1 MDCPAHLVR
10 ISLHVTVLSLTAQ
23 TPSAIQEFG
32 CQICGHRNPT
42 RLAECCLQLNE
53 FLVASSWVVTRVF
66 CRSLGDTSSNSPDLI
81 PTFDLWLAK
90 EHGSRGSQ
98 AGISPSSNDF
108 GLFPG
113 RHRSQTITETVLLAS
128 SSGIS
133 SVVKG
138 IWESCDLFR
147 IIISHHWGSR
157 WQTWSLWNTLNIA
170 RCLTSDCK
178 FNSHASIFKIKFLEI
193 LKIFFHKN

>member
-32 CQICGHRNPT
+32 CQICGHRNHQNC
-42 RLAECCLQLNE
+42 RMLFQLNE

-66 CRSLGDTSSNSPDLI
+66 CRSLGKSTHQVIRPIWFRHSTS
-81 PTFDLWLAK
+81 AK

-98 AGISPSSNDF
+98 AGVSPSSNDF

-113 RHRSQTITETVLLAS
+113 RHRSETITETVLLAS

-147 IIISHHWGSR
+147 IIISRHWGSR

-178 FNSHASIFKIKFLEI
+178 FNSRASIFKIKFLEI

>member
-1 MDCPAHLVR
+1 MSDLWTQESHQTCR
-10 ISLHVTVLSLTAQ
+10 MLS
-23 TPSAIQEFG
+23 SIEWVS
-32 CQICGHRNPT
+32 R
-42 RLAECCLQLNE
+42 RE
-53 FLVASSWVVTRVF
+53 FLGCYESVLQIVREI
-66 CRSLGDTSSNSPDLI
+66 DTSSNSPDLI

-108 GLFPG
+108 GLFPE
-113 RHRSQTITETVLLAS
+113 RHRLETITEAVLLAS

-147 IIISHHWGSR
+147 IIISRHWGSR

-178 FNSHASIFKIKFLEI
+178 FNSRASIFKIKFLEI